1 MVSEYTAMWRDEIVV
16 RAMAQADEEPC
27 GPSNNQW
34 LKRTELLERAV
45 AEYRA
50 SLAADEAGL

>member
-1 MVSEYTAMWRDEIVV
+1 MSGYTKMWLDEIVV

-27 GPSNNQW
+27 GPGNKQW

-50 SLAADEAGL
+50 HLAADEARL